1 MPNMK
6 KFLRDPLFHFLLIG
20 AALFLAYRL
29 TFRPGNGSELGK
41 IVVTQ
46 SQIEHLVTA
55 YATTFQRPP
64 TDDELKGLID
74 DWVRE
79 EIAVREATALKLGK
93 DDTVIRRRLR
103 QKFEFVSE
111 DIAVPMEPTDADLE
125 GYLKAHADKYTSE
138 PTFTFIQVY
147 FNPDKHG
154 KNLTPDATRLLERLR
169 AGERADIST
178 LGDVSLLEQ
187 RFTAIPTS
195 QVTKLFGERF
205 AKALIGLA
213 SDQWY
218 GPFPSGYGV
227 HLVKITEHREGK
239 PPDLSQVR
247 PAVRRDWLSARR
259 SEMSEGLY
267 RELLRRYTV
276 TIEPPRQ
283 PENKKEIAAR

>member
-1 MPNMK
+1 MK

-20 AALFLAYRL
+20 AVLFLAYRL
-29 TFRPGNGSELGK
+29 VSRPGNGSDPGT

-46 SQIEHLVTA
+46 AQIEHLVTA

-111 DIAVPMEPTDADLE
+111 DIATQMEPTDVDLE
-125 GYLKAHADKYTSE
+125 KYLKSHADQYASE
-138 PTFTFIQVY
+138 PRFTFVQVY

-154 KNLTPDATRLLERLR
+154 KNLMHDATQLLARLQ
-169 AGERADIST
+169 AGKKLDIST

-187 RFTAIPTS
+187 RFTSTAAS
-195 QVTKLFGERF
+195 EVAKVFGATF
-205 AKALIGLA
+205 AKALDGVVPG
-213 SDQWY
+213 QWQ
-218 GPFPSGYGV
+218 GPIPSGYGV
-227 HLVKITEHREGK
+227 HLVKISERTEGQPPYLSKVRE
-239 PPDLSQVR
+239 
-247 PAVRRDWLSARR
+247 AVRRDWLSTRR
-259 SEMSEGLY
+259 LEMSEGLY
-267 RELLRRYTV
+267 RELLKRYTV
-276 TIEPPRQ
+276 TIETPRK
-283 PENKKEIAAR
+283 PEDKKEVAAK